1 MAMRNISKYMDPN
14 YSGPPTDVTFLFK
27 EAGVSTKEVKAHKK
41 ILAFASDV
49 FNREFYGG
57 MESEDEITIKD
68 ASQEVFQ
75 VMVDFI
81 HNKQPDWKDCDL
93 SFLASLYY
101 LADKY
106 NIEELRDKIIASIP
120 EQEVTKDN
128 VLGVA
133 ILAEDNILLQPLSE
147 TLYDVAARFM
157 KKDFDG
163 KLENALDIFTE
174 VNEKHALVIF
184 KVMERVKKLKSPTCE
199 HCKQFSCL
207 NGQGVTHQNFVAGA
221 TVRYIHGKGYPGINK
236 LIKIV
241 NELSFTGR
249 KEDGTEIT
257 GLTLDPAY
265 YEYKCF
271 KF

>member
-1 MAMRNISKYMDPN
+1 M
-14 YSGPPTDVTFLFK
+14 V
-27 EAGVSTKEVKAHKK
+27 
-41 ILAFASDV
+41 
-49 FNREFYGG
+49 
-57 MESEDEITIKD
+57 SEDEITIKD

-75 VMVDFI
+75 AMVDFI
-81 HNKQPDWKDCDL
+81 HNKQPDWKECDL

-106 NIEELRDKIIASIP
+106 NVEDLRDMIIASFP
-120 EQEVTKDN
+120 DQEVTKDN

-174 VNEKHALVIF
+174 VNKKHALVIF
-184 KVMERVKKLKSPTCE
+184 KVMERMKKLKSPTCE

-221 TVRYIHGKGYPGINK
+221 TVRDMGCRGKGYCGIKK
-236 LIKIV
+236 LIEIDKV
-241 NELSFTGR
+241 NELRFTGS
-249 KEDGTEIT
+249 KEDGTEVFSYVM
-257 GLTLDPAY
+257 DPARY
-265 YEYKCF
+265 LYRC
-271 KF
+271 